1 MKKSLHAF
9 IKEELIERI
18 KTNIYKVGD
27 QFPTE
32 NELCKEFDVSRT
44 TVRIALTQMAQE
56 GFLIR
61 QRGRGSFVA
70 EPKVYQTLSHTE
82 NRFSQQL
89 QAQGKKGTIALKKIE
104 VIPANGAKQDQFKLE
119 ENDPIQ
125 KIKRVR
131 LSNNEI
137 TQYEVAYVPWK
148 IAPGLNKEH
157 LETSLYQTLKNTY
170 NISIYKTTEI
180 VEITLADKD
189 ISHYLECEIG
199 QPCFYIETV
208 AEDKDGRIIEFSR
221 SYFRGD
227 KTSFNIERYYDDN
240 L

>member
-1 MKKSLHAF
+1 MKQSLHAF

-32 NELCKEFDVSRT
+32 NQLCEEFDVSRT
-44 TVRIALTQMAQE
+44 TVRIALTQMVQE
-56 GFLIR
+56 GYLIR

-70 EPKVYQTLSHTE
+70 EPKVNQTLSHTE
-82 NRFSQQL
+82 DRFNQQL
-89 QAQGKKGTIALKKIE
+89 QAQGKKGSIILKKVE
-104 VIPANGAKQDQFKLE
+104 VVPAKGSKKERFNLK

-131 LSNNEI
+131 LSDNEI
-137 TQYEVAYVPWK
+137 TQYEVAYVPWE
-148 IAPGLNKEH
+148 IAPGLKKED
-157 LETSLYQTLKNTY
+157 LETSLYHTLKTAY
-170 NISIYKTTEI
+170 DISIYKTTEL

-189 ISHYLECEIG
+189 ISQHLECDVG

-208 AEDKDGRIIEFSR
+208 AEDKDGQVIEFSR

-227 KTSFNIERYYDDN
+227 KTSFNIERYYDN
-240 L
+240 E